1 MLTASNVYLDGPTSP
16 VPSYTTL
23 IPKYSSVKWEKTWAR
38 VLHSSYQHLI
48 RKKVWKSL
56 NRWHLWMALGQI
68 WVTQS
73 HLHTT
78 DVNISKFQPSTASGL
93 GGVRCLRSKMPA
105 TLYRYR
111 SILLT
116 FSVVV
121 TQNKLDY
128 YKVLI
133 KSWCYSQKMN
143 ASHMQVAYI

>member
-16 VPSYTTL
+16 VPSYTTP
-23 IPKYSSVKWEKTWAR
+23 IPKYPSIKWEKTWAR

-93 GGVRCLRSKMPA
+93 GGVLCLRSKMPA

-111 SILLT
+111 FGVL
-116 FSVVV
+116 
-121 TQNKLDY
+121 KLSNFFNSMPFVASRP
-128 YKVLI
+128 KKLI
-133 KSWCYSQKMN
+133 SETVGRKTKTRP
-143 ASHMQVAYI
+143 HF